1 MRNIKSVIRKNI
13 KSVSNEHLIYLRY
26 TYNRKYVLF
35 RTDVYVLLRYWNSKA
50 GRVRKSFNYDK
61 LNIILENAEKELHTL
76 ILDLRIKNIEPTLLK
91 VRDEYYKVKNHF
103 QQDISGPKK
112 ISETKFLTDFQEF
125 IYDREHKK
133 EVEPDTIKTYK
144 TTLNKLTEFK
154 KKKNYFLHYDTI
166 NEDFYFDFV
175 NYLRYDEQLLDNS
188 LDKHI
193 KNVKLFMNYSF
204 VKKKHNNQYYRTFKR
219 TKNKTQFVAL
229 NRDELIKLAYKYKP
243 EPGSL
248 KDRVRDTFIFGCS
261 TGLRFS
267 DLTELKRSNFVIGRD
282 NMTGKI
288 LDNATSTY
296 ITLMINKTQDYL
308 KLPVSNF
315 IFDLIKK
322 YEIENKEITFLKH
335 NNQIFNRTIKE
346 ICKEAGITETMTI
359 TKRKGK
365 DNIDYDEQKYKFIS
379 SHTMRRTFIT
389 TMSGA
394 VSITNVQAVSGHK
407 DIKVL
412 ADYIRKNDTQLN
424 DVKNHLN
431 DIFYDKDEELVGDS
445 SSGARVRIVSRG

>member
-1 MRNIKSVIRKNI
+1 MKNIKSVIRKSI

-35 RTDVYVLLRYWNSKA
+35 RTDVYVLLRNWNSKA
-50 GRVRKSFNYDK
+50 GRVRKSFNYEK
-61 LNIILENAEKELHTL
+61 SNIILENAEKELHTL
-76 ILDLRIKNIEPTLLK
+76 ILDLRINNIEPTLLK

-112 ISETKFLTDFQEF
+112 ISEAKFLTDFQEF

-133 EVEPDTIKTYK
+133 QVGVGTINGYK

-154 KKKNYFLHYDTI
+154 KNKSYFLHYDTI

-204 VKKKHNNQYYRTFKR
+204 EKNRHTNQYYRTFKR

-267 DLTELKRSNFVIGRD
+267 DLTELKRGNFVIGRD
-282 NMTGKI
+282 NITNKI

-296 ITLMINKTQDYL
+296 IKLMINKTQDYL

-322 YEIENKEITFLKH
+322 YDIENNEITFLKH
-335 NNQIFNRTIKE
+335 NNQVFNRTIKE
-346 ICKEAGITETMTI
+346 ICKEAGITEAITI
-359 TKRKGK
+359 SKRKGRE
-365 DNIDYDEQKYKFIS
+365 NIDYDEQKYKFIS

-394 VSITNVQAVSGHK
+394 TEITNVQAVSGHK

-412 ADYIRKNDTQLN
+412 TDYIKRNDKELN
-424 DVKNHLN
+424 SIKVNLN

-445 SSGARVRIVSRG
+445 SSGARTKIVIRS